1 MDRSVFSS
9 RPATIG
15 IAVVIVILAL
25 GVSQLLNY
33 GLAALLQLLSLDIS
47 ITPRLVVGAVLQQGV
62 VFGGLSGAYLWVRN
76 RDFDWIGVS
85 IPDFKQFLWIASGW
99 AIAFASA
106 FGMAIAIFLLGLNPG
121 QNQLVR
127 SVADTPEA
135 LLVMIPVTIVLIG
148 PGEELLFRGI
158 IQGSLRER
166 FGPVVAIA
174 LASAIFASAHFTSLT
189 GSLDGRM
196 ITIALL
202 FVPTLVF
209 ATAYERTGNLVVPA
223 LIHGLYNA
231 TLFSLQY
238 IAIKLGGVSP
248 AIVF

>member
-9 RPATIG
+9 RPATVG
-15 IAVVIVILAL
+15 IAVVIVVLAL
-25 GVSQLLNY
+25 GVSQLLND
-33 GLAALLQLLSLDIS
+33 GMAALLQLLSVDMS
-47 ITPRLVVGAVLQQGV
+47 VTPRLVFGAVLQQGV
-62 VFGGLSGAYLWVRN
+62 VFGGLSGVYLWVHN

-99 AIAFASA
+99 AVAFASA
-106 FGMAIAIFLLGLNPG
+106 FVLAIVIFLSGLNPG

-127 SVADTPEA
+127 SVVDTPEA

-166 FGPVVAIA
+166 FGPVVAIG

-189 GSLDGRM
+189 GPLDGRV

-202 FVPTLVF
+202 FAPTLVF

-231 TLFSLQY
+231 TLFALQY
-238 IAIKLGGVSP
+238 LAIKLGGVSP